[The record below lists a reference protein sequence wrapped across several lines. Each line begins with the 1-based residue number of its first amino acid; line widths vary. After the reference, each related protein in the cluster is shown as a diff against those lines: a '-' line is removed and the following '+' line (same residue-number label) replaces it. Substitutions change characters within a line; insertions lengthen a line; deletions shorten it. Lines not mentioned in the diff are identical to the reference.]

1 MRYVYVSTSISMHL
15 HRAAAHSHTT
25 SAFVTKWHVDV
36 SIFGAQMLE
45 SCFRIMRH
53 INIVSFITQSE
64 GDGTTSTSTDR
75 RGKCDLKSRPRPFPI
90 E

>member
-1 MRYVYVSTSISMHL
+1 MSVHPSVCIYIEQLPTATPLALY
-15 HRAAAHSHTT
+15 
-25 SAFVTKWHVDV
+25 VTKWHIDV

-45 SCFRIMRH
+45 SCFRIMCH

-75 RGKCDLKSRPRPFPI
+75 RGKCDLSLIPRPFPI